1 VNVIFFPQH
10 FLGMQGMPR
19 RYPDYPE
26 AYTFWHEISTLGY
39 YIMAGSMIFFFVNI
53 LYALVA
59 GKKAEANP
67 WGEGATTLEWTL
79 PSPPPYH
86 QFETLPV
93 ITDAHDYHDHRPATA

>member
-1 VNVIFFPQH
+1 MNTAPNPANGLAEQYERGDRLMLVALVI
-10 FLGMQGMPR
+10 
-19 RYPDYPE
+19 
-26 AYTFWHEISTLGY
+26 
-39 YIMAGSMIFFFVNI
+39 
-53 LYALVA
+53 YALVA

-93 ITDAHDYHDHRPATA
+93 ITDAHDYHDHRPVTA